1 MKTRIFATILALCLC
16 LLPLVSCTAD
26 GGNNGDTNPGA
37 NEKTLTKADYAAAL
51 GSVGSKCLELTS
63 PGANAR
69 LSVFEPLAA
78 TDYVKADRLDIVRA
92 CVWFVGFL
100 ENVCKNESFELTDNY
115 TESHIVFMSDSF
127 KVRFKMSYAADTGR
141 ILSECYS
148 YDENHDEIMLL
159 DFDINYDTENK
170 KLNDFYM
177 DAYLGEEDFYKFYY
191 DGASLYQLDEAAP
204 SYASFSSSLHSA
216 VATHGAKAWSE
227 TLVDYSKEYAD
238 ACPYEM
244 AD

>member
-1 MKTRIFATILALCLC
+1 MAVI
-16 LLPLVSCTAD
+16 
-26 GGNNGDTNPGA
+26 GDTQ
-37 NEKTLTKADYAAAL
+37 
-51 GSVGSKCLELTS
+51 S
-63 PGANAR
+63 
-69 LSVFEPLAA
+69 LSV
-78 TDYVKADRLDIVRA
+78 
-92 CVWFVGFL
+92 
-100 ENVCKNESFELTDNY
+100 
-115 TESHIVFMSDSF
+115 SDA
-127 KVRFKMSYAADTGR
+127 K
-141 ILSECYS
+141 
-148 YDENHDEIMLL
+148 
-159 DFDINYDTENK
+159 NYDTENK